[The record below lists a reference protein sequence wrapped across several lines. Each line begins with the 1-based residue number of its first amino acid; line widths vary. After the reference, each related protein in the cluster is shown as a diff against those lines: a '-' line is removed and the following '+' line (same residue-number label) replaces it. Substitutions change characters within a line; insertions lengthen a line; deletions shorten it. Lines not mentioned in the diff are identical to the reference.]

1 MPRIRTITLALAVAF
16 AFAAVPQDAQ
26 AQFKFGVHVAN
37 AMDLLEAEE
46 LGGSD
51 GSFGLGARVGI
62 APPALPFSF
71 FGTVDYFFPDCGD
84 YDCGYQN
91 FALDANFSPFPFPMF
106 DIYATGGLLIRRSSV
121 EGSFQGIDI
130 DESST
135 ATGFSIGAGVAFNFV
150 ASAYLEGRYE
160 ILGDDDGGK
169 QVLIRLGLLF

>member
-16 AFAAVPQDAQ
+16 AFAAVPQDAH

-37 AMDLLEAEE
+37 AMDLPEAEDF
-46 LGGSD
+46 GGSN

-71 FGTVDYFFPDCGD
+71 FGTVDYFFPDCAD
-84 YDCGYQN
+84 IDCSYQN
-91 FALDANFSPFPFPMF
+91 FALDANFSPLPFPMF
-106 DIYATGGLLIRRSSV
+106 DIYATGGLMVRRVSQ
-121 EGSFQGIDI
+121 EGTYEGFDVDYSN
-130 DESST
+130 T

-160 ILGDDDGGK
+160 IFGDDDGGK
-169 QVLIRLGLLF
+169 QALIRLGLLF